1 MNSEDLAVEDDPHAT
16 CNGLFNLA
24 DSVKEA
30 IGPLHSVT
38 QPDTHPITRATAQGI
53 TETNEEEMME
63 IFSYQKIAVFE
74 PSLPAIEEEHTLSQT
89 YSETDFHANYTAHP
103 ITLAISQAI
112 SERVEVTMMNISR
125 CQRMPLF
132 EPSLHTI
139 EEEYYMPSQTSS
151 GYSLC
156 NSPGKTEN
164 PEISFNFSAR
174 LRRVISIRD
183 LRDSVAKRGM
193 ATPQEKDSLY
203 AMMHSST
210 KRSGPFSSFATPKSE
225 ATYKYTELPRLPQKN
240 RYLWERVIKK
250 VWQTLQNMQGGHWN
264 YVAQSVW
271 GLA

>member
-1 MNSEDLAVEDDPHAT
+1 M
-16 CNGLFNLA
+16 
-24 DSVKEA
+24 
-30 IGPLHSVT
+30 
-38 QPDTHPITRATAQGI
+38 
-53 TETNEEEMME
+53 
-63 IFSYQKIAVFE
+63 FE

-103 ITLAISQAI
+103 ITLAIAQAI
-112 SERVEVTMMNISR
+112 SERDEVTMINISR

-139 EEEYYMPSQTSS
+139 EEEYYTPSQTSS
-151 GYSLC
+151 GYSLG

-174 LRRVISIRD
+174 LRRTISTRD
-183 LRDSVAKRGM
+183 LRDSAAKRGM

-203 AMMHSST
+203 TMMHSST
-210 KRSGPFSSFATPKSE
+210 KRSGPLSGFATPKSE
-225 ATYKYTELPRLPQKN
+225 ASYKYAELPRLPRQKK

-250 VWQTLQNMQGGHWN
+250 VWQTLENMQGGHWN
-264 YVAQSVW
+264 YVGQSAW